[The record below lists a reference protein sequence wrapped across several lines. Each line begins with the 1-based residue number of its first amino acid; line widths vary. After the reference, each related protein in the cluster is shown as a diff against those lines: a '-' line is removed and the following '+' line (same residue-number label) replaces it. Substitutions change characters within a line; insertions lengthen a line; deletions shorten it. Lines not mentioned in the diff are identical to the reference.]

1 MSQGYDWLSEIAE
14 NMKDAVE
21 NGLAPTLE
29 ELTVRDFLGRYDYAR
44 RGVNIVS
51 RIRNDLEELELR
63 TNPDFEVAYIDSF
76 ISIELDS
83 VVPDSPSSGEPDS
96 PIHRIGTLEAANRKP
111 MSVKPD
117 DPLSRATTIMQLHDY
132 AQLPIMT
139 NDREV
144 KGMISWQSIG
154 TRLSLGQQ
162 CDYVRDCMESA
173 KEISFNTPLFNAI
186 KEIVEHGYVL
196 VRREDKVITGIVTA
210 GDISNQFMQLAGP
223 FLLVGEIESHLRR
236 LVHGKFTVE
245 QMQNASPA
253 GQQDINGIADMTLG
267 GYCRLLANEEHWD
280 QLELSIDRKE
290 FIEHL
295 NAVREIRND
304 VMHFDPDGLSP
315 KDIKKLQDV
324 ARFFASLVRIG
335 AI

>member
-1 MSQGYDWLSEIAE
+1 MSQGYERLSEIART
-14 NMKDAVE
+14 MKDAVS
-21 NGLAPTLE
+21 NGLVPTPE
-29 ELTVRDFLGRYDYAR
+29 ELTVREFLGWYEYAK
-44 RGVNIVS
+44 RGAAIVS
-51 RIRNDLEELELR
+51 RIRNDLEKLDLR
-63 TNPDFEVAYIDSF
+63 TNPDFEVAYIDSKV
-76 ISIELDS
+76 SIELH
-83 VVPDSPSSGEPDS
+83 PDATGSSSSGEPDS
-96 PIHRIGTLEAANRKP
+96 AIHRIGTLEAANRKP
-111 MSVKPD
+111 ISVKPD
-117 DPLSRATTIMQLHDY
+117 DPLSRATTVMQLNDY
-132 AQLPIMT
+132 SQLPVLT
-139 NDREV
+139 SDREV
-144 KGMISWQSIG
+144 KGMIGWQSIG
-154 TRLSLGQQ
+154 TRLALGQQ
-162 CDYVRDCMESA
+162 CDYVRDCMEPA
-173 KEISFNTPLFNAI
+173 KEISFSTPLFDAI

-210 GDISNQFMQLAGP
+210 GDISDQFMQLAGP

-245 QMQNASPA
+245 QMQKASPA

-280 QLELSIDRKE
+280 QLELNIDRKE

-324 ARFFASLVRIG
+324 ARFFASLVLIG
-335 AI
+335 AM